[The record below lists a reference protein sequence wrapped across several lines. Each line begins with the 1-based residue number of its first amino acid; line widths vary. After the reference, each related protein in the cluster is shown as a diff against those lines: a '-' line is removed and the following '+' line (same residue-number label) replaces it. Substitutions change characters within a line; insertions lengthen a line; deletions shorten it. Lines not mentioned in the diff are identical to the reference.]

1 MKIGILTYFT
11 DIPYFNDVNPGMDL
25 QALSVYSSLKDV
37 FPNAHI
43 EFIRYHSWRS
53 IWRPYITRATFKSL
67 LMDVVQIK
75 KYYQFMKSF
84 PCSRL
89 HLVESNYSAPLW
101 A

>member
-75 KYYQFMKSF
+75 NTIN
-84 PCSRL
+84 L
-89 HLVESNYSAPLW
+89 
-101 A
+101 

>member
-53 IWRPYITRATFKSL
+53 IW
-67 LMDVVQIK
+67 
-75 KYYQFMKSF
+75 
-84 PCSRL
+84 
-89 HLVESNYSAPLW
+89 
-101 A
+101 

>member
-37 FPNAHI
+37 FPDAHI

-75 KYYQFMKSF
+75 SIINLQNHFHD
-84 PCSRL
+84 L
-89 HLVESNYSAPLW
+89 DVIW
-101 A
+101 